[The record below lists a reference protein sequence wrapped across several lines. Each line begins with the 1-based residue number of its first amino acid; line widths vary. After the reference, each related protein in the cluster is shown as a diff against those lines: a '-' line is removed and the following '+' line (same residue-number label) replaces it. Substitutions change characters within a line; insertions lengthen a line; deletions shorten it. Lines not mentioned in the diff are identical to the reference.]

1 MKTDKNHNNNA
12 SQFYYEFG
20 GPIGTGVN
28 IVLLPVLVQVLAH
41 WSAVGTV
48 EFTSWT
54 TDIANATTTTTTTT
68 YSASTFWQAIVDSP
82 VLCPSCRDAS
92 ILIACTAIVLGWFL
106 WFVVLER
113 CLPGE
118 VVQGAPIHG
127 DTNHRLSYKL
137 NGHLSFW
144 ITVTALYV
152 GWPYWH
158 EASESIQFTTA
169 PLGFLYDHFGTL
181 AMISSMACFFLS
193 TYLYVTS
200 FLPGTI
206 LSKVGTSGYFWY
218 DFWMGRELNP
228 RSLGGSFDWKVF
240 CELRPGLV
248 GWMVLNL
255 SCLQQQHQRLGYV
268 SGSML
273 LINLFQGIYVW
284 DAQFQ
289 ERAILTTMDITT
301 DGFGFMLVFGDLTW
315 VPFTYSLQARYL
327 VEHDPHLSYLN
338 LLAIILLYSFG
349 FMIFR
354 GANSQKDAFRR
365 APEQFKDMRY
375 LQTKR
380 GTKLLL
386 SGWWGLARKI
396 NFTGD
401 WIMGLCWCLLCGVQ
415 SPVPYYYAIYFA
427 ILLMHRAERDDHQCK
442 LKYGDDWDIYKRLVP
457 YKFIPGII

>member
-1 MKTDKNHNNNA
+1 MTNKKQDM
-12 SQFYYEFG
+12 YYEFG

-28 IVLLPVLVQVLAH
+28 IVLLPVLVQLLSH
-41 WSAVGTV
+41 WAAVGAV
-48 EFTSWT
+48 DLSFVSAFGTSQP
-54 TDIANATTTTTTTT
+54 
-68 YSASTFWQAIVDSP
+68 FWQTILESP
-82 VLCPSCRDAS
+82 VLCPSCLDMEKLAKC
-92 ILIACTAIVLGWFL
+92 AAISGGWFL

-127 DTNHRLSYKL
+127 DANHRLSYKL

-144 ITVTALYV
+144 ITLTVLYA
-152 GWPYWH
+152 GWPFWH
-158 EASESIQFTTA
+158 QESQSIQFSSA
-169 PLGFLYDHFGTL
+169 PLGLLYEYNGTL
-181 AMISSMACFFLS
+181 AVVTSIGCFLLS

-200 FLPGTI
+200 FLPNAT
-206 LSKVGTSGYFWY
+206 LSKLGTSGYFTY

-228 RSLGGSFDWKVF
+228 RLGSFDWKVF

-255 SCLQQQHQRLGYV
+255 ACVQQQYDRLGYV
-268 SGSML
+268 TGSML
-273 LINLFQGIYVW
+273 LINFFQAMYVW

-301 DGFGFMLVFGDLTW
+301 DGFGFMLAFGDLSW

-327 VEHDPHLSYLN
+327 VEHDPHLSGPA
-338 LLAIILLYSFG
+338 LLGIVLLYTVG
-349 FMIFR
+349 FLIFR

-365 APEQFKDMRY
+365 SPEDFQHMKY

-396 NFTGD
+396 NYTGD
-401 WIMGLCWCLLCGVQ
+401 WLMGLSWCLLCGTG
-415 SPVPYYYAIYFA
+415 SIVPYFYAIYFA
-427 ILLMHRAERDDHQCK
+427 IILMHRAARDDHQCQ
-442 LKYGDDWDIYKRLVP
+442 LKYGDDWNTYKRLVP
-457 YKFIPGII
+457 YKFIPGIF